1 MLVLTLLIGY
11 SHYPNKFPSHWG
23 SAPRMCKFNFTIH
36 CSGISGCAQHDLSEE
51 QYWLMIAKA
60 SECAGDLNQKA
71 QTHHFEKWLLWKER
85 AFQREIFRANIK
97 SI

>member
-1 MLVLTLLIGY
+1 MDILIIQINSRPTGVLHHGCANSTLQSIALA
-11 SHYPNKFPSHWG
+11 FL
-23 SAPRMCKFNFTIH
+23 
-36 CSGISGCAQHDLSEE
+36 GCAQHDLSEE

-85 AFQREIFRANIK
+85 AFQREIFRVNIK